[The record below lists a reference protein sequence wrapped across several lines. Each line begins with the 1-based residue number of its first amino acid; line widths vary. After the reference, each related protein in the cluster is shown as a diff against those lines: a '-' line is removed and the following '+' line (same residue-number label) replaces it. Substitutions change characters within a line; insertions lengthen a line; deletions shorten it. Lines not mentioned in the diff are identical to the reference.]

1 MVRVLNLQRIQ
12 IDGAHK
18 YDVENRSSEY
28 RRRQSGYSVY
38 FPGNQNSSLLSE
50 NMTEPMGRGSL
61 FKDRKVINIY
71 ENVIVYDYAYKA
83 FHKLRDADGITSE
96 MIRVSLDPQA
106 NLENAKK
113 AGESTGRSGSFFF
126 FSQDRKFIIK
136 TMFENELEIFML
148 KLNDYFEHLENHQDS
163 IIARIYGIF

>member
-12 IDGAHK
+12 IDAAHK
-18 YDVENRSSEY
+18 YEIESRVSEAF
-28 RRRQSGYSVY
+28 RRTQSGYSIY
-38 FPGNQNSSLLSE
+38 LPTSGSEIQLANESSHKEPLSRSS
-50 NMTEPMGRGSL
+50 M

-71 ENVIVYDYAYKA
+71 ENVIVSDYAYKA

-136 TMFENELEIFML
+136 TMFENELDVFML
-148 KLNDYFEHLENHQDS
+148 KINDYFNHLD
-163 IIARIYGIF
+163 